1 MTSAVSTALPEEQ
14 LEEAE
19 LAAAACM
26 PALAA
31 LDKVIRQAL
40 DLLR

>member
-1 MTSAVSTALPEEQ
+1 MGAVSTDLPEEQ
-14 LEEAE
+14 PEEPE

-31 LDKVIRQAL
+31 LDKAISQSL